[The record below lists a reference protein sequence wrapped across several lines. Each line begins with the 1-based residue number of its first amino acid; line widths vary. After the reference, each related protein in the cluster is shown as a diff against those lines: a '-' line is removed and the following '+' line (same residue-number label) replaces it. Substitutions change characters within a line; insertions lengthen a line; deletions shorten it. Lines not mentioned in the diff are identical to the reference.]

1 MTGSPTSYAAII
13 DAGSTSSRLFVYQW
27 QSEIGLGEPLNIQ
40 KVFPSTP
47 AEKKAAEADGGIQHK
62 GNVMAEYLRPAL
74 LAGHTFLRQRNVT
87 NVPLYL
93 LATGGMREQLSE
105 DEQNVVLRAAHRV
118 TTSFRN
124 TYAVG
129 RWNNNA
135 RVIPGSVEGL
145 YGWVALN
152 YGRGAEEQISG
163 LLEIG
168 GASMQIA
175 YKVPKAQLSKER
187 TRDGFG
193 ADSTQRRMLAGLLEE
208 AGGPDETGIIRN
220 PCLPIGQVSLAIE
233 GTNRTT
239 VGTGEFS
246 TCLKLAQGILKDGL
260 ATRHHPF
267 LP

>member
-1 MTGSPTSYAAII
+1 
-13 DAGSTSSRLFVYQW
+13 
-27 QSEIGLGEPLNIQ
+27 
-40 KVFPSTP
+40 
-47 AEKKAAEADGGIQHK
+47 
-62 GNVMAEYLRPAL
+62 
-74 LAGHTFLRQRNVT
+74 
-87 NVPLYL
+87 
-93 LATGGMREQLSE
+93 
-105 DEQNVVLRAAHRV
+105 HRV
-118 TTSFRN
+118 MTSFRN

-163 LLEIG
+163 LLELG

-187 TRDGFG
+187 VCLLSGEHRVFSKTWDGFG

-208 AGGPDETGIIRN
+208 AGGPDGTGIIRN

-260 ATRHHPF
+260 ATRDIIPSYLDIAHFSKHFYGISNYWYSFAFFAKWGAYDINRAYDRKLFGEAVNKYCSSSWADIPWAADDKDRTTIYT
-267 LP
+267 LNRCWYTAWMLTLLHDDKYG

>member
-1 MTGSPTSYAAII
+1 M
-13 DAGSTSSRLFVYQW
+13 
-27 QSEIGLGEPLNIQ
+27 
-40 KVFPSTP
+40 
-47 AEKKAAEADGGIQHK
+47 
-62 GNVMAEYLRPAL
+62 
-74 LAGHTFLRQRNVT
+74 
-87 NVPLYL
+87 
-93 LATGGMREQLSE
+93 
-105 DEQNVVLRAAHRV
+105 
-118 TTSFRN
+118 TSFRN

-163 LLEIG
+163 LLELG

-187 TRDGFG
+187 VCLLSGEHRVFSKTWDGFG

-208 AGGPDETGIIRN
+208 AGGPDGTGIIRN

-233 GTNRTT
+233 
-239 VGTGEFS
+239 
-246 TCLKLAQGILKDGL
+246 
-260 ATRHHPF
+260 
-267 LP
+267 